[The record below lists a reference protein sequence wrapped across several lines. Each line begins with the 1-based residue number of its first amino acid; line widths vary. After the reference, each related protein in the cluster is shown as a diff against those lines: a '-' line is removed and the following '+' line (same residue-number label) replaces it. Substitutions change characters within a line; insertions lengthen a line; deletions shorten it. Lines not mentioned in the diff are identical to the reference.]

1 MFHASQQQANRM
13 TRRLERSLLGA
24 VLLVYLALA
33 ALYAIR
39 TPDWQA
45 PDEPAHV
52 NYIRQI
58 AEEGAL
64 PVLEEGDWQ
73 QAYQEE
79 LTARGFDPAL
89 LGRLDTVQY
98 EDHQPPL
105 YYLLQAPIY
114 AATGGD
120 LTALRLVSVVLGA
133 GVVLAAWAALRAL
146 FPERPALALTG
157 AAFVAFLPQHLAI
170 LGSVSNDPLAELIVG
185 LTLLVS
191 ARYLRGEARGASP
204 ALLGAL
210 VGLALLTK
218 TTIYFLGG
226 VAVIAVLLRWRREH
240 WPWQTAARH
249 LAAMLIP
256 SLILGGVWWAR
267 NLSIY
272 GGIDFTG
279 LDRHD
284 EVTVGQ
290 PRTAEYIDEVYGGSV
305 ARYLEAYARTT
316 FRSFWGQFGW
326 MALIMPRWAY
336 AAFGLFSLAALAGAA
351 WFVWRARWPG
361 ALSGPQRDGL
371 IVYALALG
379 FVLAAYLIYNVTF
392 VQFQG
397 RYLYPALIPL
407 ALLVAIGLAGW
418 AQALPPVARGLAP
431 VVLMFALAA
440 FALYALERII
450 VPNLPAW

>member
-1 MFHASQQQANRM
+1 M
-13 TRRLERSLLGA
+13 TRRLERGLLGA
-24 VLLVYLALA
+24 VLLTYLALA
-33 ALYAIR
+33 PLYAIR

-45 PDEPAHV
+45 PDEPAHY

-58 AEEGAL
+58 AEDGAL

-89 LGRLDTVQY
+89 LGRLETVQY

-105 YYLLQAPIY
+105 YYLLQAPVY
-114 AATGGD
+114 AATDGD
-120 LTALRLVSVVLGA
+120 LLALRLVSVALGA

-146 FPERPALALTG
+146 FPDQPALALTG

-185 LTLLVS
+185 LTLLV
-191 ARYLRGEARGASP
+191 AVRYLRGETRGASP
-204 ALLGAL
+204 ALLGVL

-226 VAVIAVLLRWRREH
+226 IAVLAVALRWRRAR
-240 WPWQTAARH
+240 WPWQTASRH
-249 LAAMLIP
+249 LAALLVP
-256 SLILGGVWWAR
+256 ALILGGAWWAR
-267 NLSIY
+267 NLSVY

-284 EVTVGQ
+284 AVTVGQ
-290 PRTAEYIDEVYGGSV
+290 PRTADTIDEMYGGSV
-305 ARYLEAYARTT
+305 ARYLEAYAATT

-326 MALIMPRWAY
+326 MGLIMPRWAY
-336 AAFGLFSLAALAGAA
+336 ATFALFSLGVLAGAA
-351 WFVWRARWPG
+351 LFLWRARWPG
-361 ALSGPQRDGL
+361 SLSGPQRDGL
-371 IVYALALG
+371 ILYALTLG
-379 FVLAAYLIYNVTF
+379 FVVAAYLIYNLTF

-418 AQALPPVARGLAP
+418 VEPLPRAARDLAP
-431 VVLMFALAA
+431 VLLLFALAV

>member
-1 MFHASQQQANRM
+1 M

-33 ALYAIR
+33 ALYAVR

-58 AEEGAL
+58 AADGAL
-64 PVLEEGDWQ
+64 PVLEAGDWQ
-73 QAYQEE
+73 QAYQNE

-105 YYLLQAPIY
+105 YYLLQAPVY
-114 AATGGD
+114 AVTGGN
-120 LTALRLVSVVLGA
+120 LTALRMVSALLGA

-170 LGSVSNDPLAELIVG
+170 LSSVSNDPLAELIVG
-185 LTLLVS
+185 LTLLV
-191 ARYLRGEARGASP
+191 ALRYLRGTKRGASP
-204 ALLGAL
+204 ALLGLL
-210 VGLALLTK
+210 VGLALITK
-218 TTIYFLGG
+218 TTIYFLAG
-226 VAVIAVLLRWRREH
+226 VALLAVLLRGRRER
-240 WPWQTAARH
+240 WPRRTAARH
-249 LAAMLIP
+249 VAAVLVP
-256 SLILGGVWWAR
+256 ALILGGAWWLR
-267 NLSIY
+267 NLGTY

-284 EVTVGQ
+284 AVTVGQ
-290 PRTAEYIDEVYGGSV
+290 PRAADYLDEVYGGSL
-305 ARYLEAYARTT
+305 ARYLDAYARTT

-326 MALIMPRWAY
+326 MALIMPGWTYTIFAV
-336 AAFGLFSLAALAGAA
+336 FALGVVAGAA
-351 WFVWRARWPG
+351 IFVRRERWPG

-371 IVYALALG
+371 LLLGATLA
-379 FVLAAYLIYNVTF
+379 FVVAAYLLYNLTF

-397 RYLYPALIPL
+397 RYLFPALIPL
-407 ALLVAIGLAGW
+407 ALLVAVGLAGW
-418 AQALPPVARGLAP
+418 ADLLPPAVGAARRLAP
-431 VVLMFALAA
+431 VIMLFALALFA
-440 FALYALERII
+440 FYALERTI
-450 VPNLPAW
+450 VPNLPVW